1 MSIINFSEKTISSS
15 NKILLFLFCT
25 FPIALISGNLFTNTF
40 IILIG
45 LIYLIFHFRLSLFKN
60 KIFIAL
66 NLFFISLIIN
76 LFFSQNVFL
85 SYPRVIKF
93 FFIIYFII
101 SFIHLINLQKS
112 YDKTIFKTWALILI
126 IFTIDLLIEFS
137 FGQNILGNKSYMFGR
152 LSGFFGDELV
162 AGYFFFGFIFFTFS
176 YFYKTYKPN
185 NVLILTIILFIFFV
199 SLIIGERSNF
209 LKLSMGLS
217 LLTFILI
224 EIKIYK
230 KIFFFL
236 LIILCSIV
244 FINSNE
250 KYKVRYYE
258 QFTKPILFE
267 KNGLDNFLKETEYG
281 AHFNTAYQ
289 IFERN
294 KLFGVGIKNFRLESS
309 KPIYYNK
316 EYYYTF
322 NRSKTHPHQMH
333 FELLSETGLFG
344 YISFLALFI
353 FSFITAIKNYL
364 KTRNIYQLSAL
375 IFILIS
381 LIPYLPSGS
390 FYSSFNSAIFWVN
403 YAIMMS
409 YLKKED

>member
-15 NKILLFLFCT
+15 NKVLLFLFCT
-25 FPIALISGNLFTNTF
+25 FPITLISGNLLTNTY

-45 LIYLIFHFRLSLFKN
+45 LLYLIFHFRLNLLTN
-60 KIFIAL
+60 KLFIAL
-66 NLFFISLIIN
+66 NLFFITLIIN
-76 LFFSQNVFL
+76 LFFSQNVVL

-101 SFIHLINLQKS
+101 SFTHLINLQKS
-112 YDKTIFKTWALILI
+112 YDKTIFKTWTLILI

-162 AGYFFFGFIFFTFS
+162 AGYFYYGFIFFTFS
-176 YFYKTYKPN
+176 YVYKTYKPKN
-185 NVLILTIILFIFFV
+185 ILILSIFLFIIFV

-209 LKLSMGLS
+209 IKLSLGLS
-217 LLTFILI
+217 LITFIVI

-230 KIFFFL
+230 KIVFFL
-236 LIILCSIV
+236 LIVLCSVV
-244 FINSNE
+244 FINSSE
-250 KYKVRYYE
+250 KYKVRYYD
-258 QFTKPILFE
+258 QLSPIFE
-267 KNGLDNFLKETEYG
+267 KNGFDKLLKETEYG
-281 AHFNTAYQ
+281 AHYDTAYQ
-289 IFERN
+289 IFKRN

-322 NRSKTHPHQMH
+322 NRSKTHPHQIH

-344 YISFLALFI
+344 YISLLALFL
-353 FSFITAIKNYL
+353 FSFTISIKNYL
-364 KTRNIYQLSAL
+364 KTRNIYQLSAI
-375 IFILIS
+375 IFILMS

-390 FYSSFNSAIFWVN
+390 FYSSYNSAIFWLN

-409 YLKKED
+409 FLKKEN

>member
-1 MSIINFSEKTISSS
+1 MRIINFSEKTISYS

-25 FPIALISGNLFTNTF
+25 FPIVLISGNLFTNTY

-45 LIYLIFHFRLSLFKN
+45 LLYLVFHFRLNLFKN
-60 KIFIAL
+60 KIFVVL
-66 NLFFISLIIN
+66 NLFFLTLIIN
-76 LFFSQNVFL
+76 LFFSQNIIL
-85 SYPRVIKF
+85 SYPRVVKF
-93 FFIIYFII
+93 FFIIFFIT
-101 SFIHLINLQKS
+101 SFAHLINLQKS
-112 YDKTIFKTWALILI
+112 YDKIIFKTWALILI
-126 IFTIDLLIEFS
+126 IFTIDLLIEFI

-162 AGYFFFGFIFFTFS
+162 AGYFYFGFIFFTFS
-176 YFYKTYKPN
+176 YIYKSYKPKN
-185 NVLILTIILFIFFV
+185 ILTLAIFLFIIFI

-209 LKLSMGLS
+209 IKLSLGLS
-217 LLTFILI
+217 LITFIII

-230 KIFFFL
+230 KVLVFL
-236 LIILCSIV
+236 LIILCSV
-244 FINSNE
+244 AFINSNE
-250 KYKVRYYE
+250 KYKVRYYD
-258 QFTKPILFE
+258 QLSPIFE
-267 KNGLDNFLKETEYG
+267 KDGLDKFLKQTEYG
-281 AHFNTAYQ
+281 AHFDTAYQ

-344 YISFLALFI
+344 YISFLTLFI
-353 FSFITAIKNYL
+353 FSFTISIKNYL
-364 KTRNIYQLSAL
+364 KTRNLYQLSAI
-375 IFILIS
+375 IFIMMS

-390 FYSSFNSAIFWVN
+390 FYSSFNSAIFWLN

-409 YLKKED
+409 FLKKEN